1 MTRKLP
7 RRSAVAAALV
17 GLLVSAAP
25 AGAQPAPR
33 EVVATLAPSGALR
46 AAINFGNTVLAQ
58 PDPATGAPRGVS
70 AELAAELARRLGVP
84 VTFLTFDSA
93 GKVTDAGKQGA
104 WDVAFLARDPVRAQ
118 GILFTAP
125 YVVIEGTY
133 MVRAASPLQ
142 SVEEV
147 DRPGTRVA
155 VGRGSAYDLFLTR
168 ALRQAELVRAPS
180 SPEAI
185 ELFLRDRLEAAA
197 GVTQP
202 LVEYARTHPAV
213 RVIPGRFMVI
223 EQAVGIPAG
232 REAGL
237 PFVHAFVEEMKRS
250 GFVAR
255 ALAASGQGDAAVA
268 PPAP

>member
-1 MTRKLP
+1 MAHALP
-7 RRSAVAAALV
+7 TAPALL
-17 GLLVSAAP
+17 GLALMAAP
-25 AGAQPAPR
+25 AAAQAPAPPASA
-33 EVVATLAPSGALR
+33 EVVRTLAPGGTLR

-70 AELAAELARRLGVP
+70 AELATELGRRLGVP
-84 VTFLTFDSA
+84 VSFITFDSA
-93 GKVTDAGKQGA
+93 GKVTDANKEGA

-133 MVRAASPLQ
+133 MVSQASPLQ

-147 DRPGTRVA
+147 DRQGTRVA
-155 VGRGSAYDLFLTR
+155 VGRGSAYDLYLTR
-168 ALRQAELVRAPS
+168 ALRNAELVRAPS

-185 ELFLRDRLEAAA
+185 ALFLRDRLEAAA
-197 GVTQP
+197 GVKQP
-202 LVEYARTHPAV
+202 LVEYAGAHPEV

-223 EQAVGIPAG
+223 EQAVGIPSG
-232 REAGL
+232 RDAGL
-237 PFVHAFVEEMKRS
+237 PFVRAFVEEMKAS
-250 GFVAR
+250 GMVAR
-255 ALAASGQGDAAVA
+255 ALASSGQGDAAVA

>member
-1 MTRKLP
+1 MARPLP
-7 RRSAVAAALV
+7 RPLGPVTALL
-17 GLLVSAAP
+17 GTALMIGTAI
-25 AGAQPAPR
+25 AQSPSR
-33 EVVATLAPSGALR
+33 EVVSTLAPTGTLR

-58 PDPATGAPRGVS
+58 PDPDTGAPRGVS
-70 AELAAELARRLGVP
+70 AELATALAQRLGVP
-84 VTFLTFDSA
+84 VSFLTFDSA

-133 MVRAASPLQ
+133 MVSNASPRQ
-142 SVEEV
+142 TVEEM
-147 DRPGTRVA
+147 DRPGTRIA
-155 VGRGSAYDLFLTR
+155 VGRGSAYDLYLTR

-185 ELFLRDRLEAAA
+185 DLFLRDRLDAAA

-202 LVEYARTHPAV
+202 LVEYARNHPAV

-232 REAGL
+232 RDAGL
-237 PFVHAFVEEMKRS
+237 PFVRAFVEEMKTS
-250 GFVAR
+250 GFVAH
-255 ALAASGQGDAAVA
+255 ALASSGQGDAAVA
-268 PPAP
+268 PAAD